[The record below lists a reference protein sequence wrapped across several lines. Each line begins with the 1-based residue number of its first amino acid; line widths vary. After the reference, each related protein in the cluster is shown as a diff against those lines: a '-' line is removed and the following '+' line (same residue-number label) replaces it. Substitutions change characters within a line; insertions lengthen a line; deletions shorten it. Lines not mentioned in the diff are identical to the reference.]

1 MLPSPLKKPSN
12 GQQSSGSSTASGPTT
27 KKPLAIPENMQASQ
41 KGECPKT
48 EDFLT
53 FLCLRGTSL
62 CPPEF
67 DVFNKVSIPPSKPSS
82 ADEDSDAQPEK
93 KPQPPKR
100 KATVPQK
107 ALPESLKALKKKY
120 TEQRLNHAIQKS
132 KNTVS
137 ESARHHKIVTRQKV
151 NKDAPMVLRAGLR
164 GAARRTRSSAGRQ
177 ALKSVVVKAKSTSRA
192 AAIVAKKRKMAVLA
206 ATNNSN
212 RMLTRLTPRGT
223 SSAAFVRKAKKMPLE
238 GKSLRGRDISVSSDE
253 EEEEDGFKG
262 RKMVCR
268 KTASNVQRDSDD
280 SDEESE
286 EDLES
291 SGGSKKRR
299 PARKTKEAATV
310 YLNMLG
316 QKMSKKSKDDDDISI
331 ESLSEATQ
339 GKRMEE
345 TRKKVKYKEKK
356 IITPCLIKKKISKDS
371 SASESSREATSTS
384 AAAANKDEDSEKT
397 KKEKKSKNI
406 LKEMQDRL
414 LEEAKKKIA
423 STPEAS
429 PLIQPA
435 PKPESDKS
443 EENSNDSSRI
453 TISQRTGY
461 IQVKPRTSSIDQD
474 QSSDITKRRLSSDNS
489 NRMSTPP
496 RKILPKEPVTSA
508 TVTTPAGQHLPV
520 GVVGAAM
527 SNTRPTVVT
536 TPVKSEPVPLS
547 QPLLINTNPNLRPT
561 LQHQPHPQQN
571 IISAIRMPAMP
582 MQNIQIRP
590 TGIPIIMP
598 QIALPNGSILQPVQP
613 TTTALLRPPFPHY
626 GGLVTSFPHT
636 MMQQRPPMMM
646 QPTSTKCTTDVTHA
660 NTQPMVSP
668 GPPLLSPQQQQQL
681 LQQGAVPFPTAPKH
695 VATTAPPVL
704 APAGLPVTS
713 GAVIRS
719 VLPPKTQFSKMPN
732 VGASSSPMQINNP
745 RMSTP
750 QFKSGKTGAI
760 SSAATPP
767 TPVSSKSS
775 SSFRVENESSP
786 YAFEPEPL
794 EISGP
799 YRKKESN
806 KNESS
811 SSKSGSSSHSKK
823 SKTTPKP
830 SLQDFDLK
838 DIDSSIP
845 LPPELVSQLTAQAQS
860 DKNEG
865 KTNETTYFIPL
876 QNSSSGQ
883 SFGVAVKLG
892 TEGPPG
898 PDQKVIMKAK
908 LVTQP
913 VGKPLGATVIKPSSK
928 KQPQQQ
934 KKPEKQSKESQQQN
948 KKKKPRES
956 SSSESSSD
964 SSSEEEEVTPKKKA
978 KKSSPQSKATKK
990 SPTSKKETAATIV
1003 QLPVTSPTISSRSQE
1018 TSLGIVENLD
1028 KFPKLGQH
1036 AHLCEA
1042 PIFKPTEAEFKDPIK
1057 YIQGIRKIAEPF
1069 GMCKIIPPSS
1079 FKPECNV
1086 DDDMRFT
1093 AYNQYVHKLMNRWG
1107 PNSKEMAA
1115 IKKYLDTQNVTINAS
1130 NHPCVSGVEIDL
1142 PALYHAVQSLGGLT
1156 EVIQKKKWGKIAEF
1170 LRVPK
1175 GTQDRSNKFYDIY
1188 CKFLLP
1194 YDTLSK
1200 VEREEL
1206 LRLVDEEFEEKLK
1219 EKTEEVD
1226 EDKDSSDEEEDE
1238 EEDDEDDECVLKGK
1252 STSLSAYFRVAR
1264 NMMSMVFKEKF
1275 EANPGGDQ
1283 QPELRDVEDEF
1294 WRLVQERD
1302 CHMQVLDNFLV
1313 IFKH

>member
-1 MLPSPLKKPSN
+1 MPD
-12 GQQSSGSSTASGPTT
+12 
-27 KKPLAIPENMQASQ
+27 NMQASK

-67 DVFNKVSIPPSKPSS
+67 DVFNKVTIPPSKPSS
-82 ADEDSDAQPEK
+82 ADEDSDGQPEK

-132 KNTVS
+132 KNTAS
-137 ESARHHKIVTRQKV
+137 ESARQHHKIVTRQKV
-151 NKDAPMVLRAGLR
+151 SKDAPMVLRAGLR
-164 GAARRTRSSAGRQ
+164 GAARRTRSSGRQ

-206 ATNNSN
+206 ASNNSN

-238 GKSLRGRDISVSSDE
+238 GRSLRGRDISVSSE
-253 EEEEDGFKG
+253 EEEEDEGGNKSQGFKG

-291 SGGSKKRR
+291 SGGKKRR

-371 SASESSREATSTS
+371 SASESSREGTST
-384 AAAANKDEDSEKT
+384 ATPAANKDEDSEKI
-397 KKEKKSKNI
+397 KKEKKSKPKDF

-435 PKPESDKS
+435 AKTESDKS

-461 IQVKPRTSSIDQD
+461 IQVKPRTSSIDQE
-474 QSSDITKRRLSSDNS
+474 QSSDITKRRLSNDNS

-508 TVTTPAGQHLPV
+508 NVSTPAGQHLPV

-626 GGLVTSFPHT
+626 GGQMVTSFPHT
-636 MMQQRPPMMM
+636 VMQQRPPMMM

-681 LQQGAVPFPTAPKH
+681 LQQGAVPFPTAAPTKH
-695 VATTAPPVL
+695 VTTTAPPVL

-732 VGASSSPMQINNP
+732 VGASSSSPMQMSNP

-750 QFKSGKTGAI
+750 QFKSGKSGAI
-760 SSAATPP
+760 SSATTPT

-811 SSKSGSSSHSKK
+811 SSKSGSSSSSKK
-823 SKTTPKP
+823 SKTPKP
-830 SLQDFDLK
+830 TLQDFDLK

-928 KQPQQQ
+928 KQPQQ
-934 KKPEKQSKESQQQN
+934 KKPEKPKESQKQ
-948 KKKKPRES
+948 KKKARES

-978 KKSSPQSKATKK
+978 KKSSPQTSKATKK
-990 SPTSKKETAATIV
+990 SPTSNKKETATIV

-1219 EKTEEVD
+1219 EKTEGAD

-1264 NMMSMVFKEKF
+1264 NMMSMVFKDKF

-1302 CHMQVLDNFLV
+1302 CHMQVF
-1313 IFKH
+1313 F

>member
-1 MLPSPLKKPSN
+1 MK
-12 GQQSSGSSTASGPTT
+12 
-27 KKPLAIPENMQASQ
+27 
-41 KGECPKT
+41 
-48 EDFLT
+48 
-53 FLCLRGTSL
+53 
-62 CPPEF
+62 
-67 DVFNKVSIPPSKPSS
+67 
-82 ADEDSDAQPEK
+82 AQEL
-93 KPQPPKR
+93 Q
-100 KATVPQK
+100 
-107 ALPESLKALKKKY
+107 LEIN
-120 TEQRLNHAIQKS
+120 EQ
-132 KNTVS
+132 
-137 ESARHHKIVTRQKV
+137 
-151 NKDAPMVLRAGLR
+151 D
-164 GAARRTRSSAGRQ
+164 
-177 ALKSVVVKAKSTSRA
+177 
-192 AAIVAKKRKMAVLA
+192 
-206 ATNNSN
+206 
-212 RMLTRLTPRGT
+212 
-223 SSAAFVRKAKKMPLE
+223 
-238 GKSLRGRDISVSSDE
+238 
-253 EEEEDGFKG
+253 
-262 RKMVCR
+262 
-268 KTASNVQRDSDD
+268 
-280 SDEESE
+280 
-286 EDLES
+286 
-291 SGGSKKRR
+291 
-299 PARKTKEAATV
+299 
-310 YLNMLG
+310 
-316 QKMSKKSKDDDDISI
+316 
-331 ESLSEATQ
+331 
-339 GKRMEE
+339 
-345 TRKKVKYKEKK
+345 KK
-356 IITPCLIKKKISKDS
+356 I
-371 SASESSREATSTS
+371 
-384 AAAANKDEDSEKT
+384 
-397 KKEKKSKNI
+397 
-406 LKEMQDRL
+406 
-414 LEEAKKKIA
+414 
-423 STPEAS
+423 
-429 PLIQPA
+429 
-435 PKPESDKS
+435 
-443 EENSNDSSRI
+443 
-453 TISQRTGY
+453 
-461 IQVKPRTSSIDQD
+461 
-474 QSSDITKRRLSSDNS
+474 
-489 NRMSTPP
+489 
-496 RKILPKEPVTSA
+496 
-508 TVTTPAGQHLPV
+508 
-520 GVVGAAM
+520 
-527 SNTRPTVVT
+527 
-536 TPVKSEPVPLS
+536 
-547 QPLLINTNPNLRPT
+547 
-561 LQHQPHPQQN
+561 
-571 IISAIRMPAMP
+571 
-582 MQNIQIRP
+582 
-590 TGIPIIMP
+590 
-598 QIALPNGSILQPVQP
+598 
-613 TTTALLRPPFPHY
+613 
-626 GGLVTSFPHT
+626 
-636 MMQQRPPMMM
+636 
-646 QPTSTKCTTDVTHA
+646 
-660 NTQPMVSP
+660 
-668 GPPLLSPQQQQQL
+668 QQL
-681 LQQGAVPFPTAPKH
+681 QEELALIVNFNEQEH
-695 VATTAPPVL
+695 VTTTAPPVL

-732 VGASSSPMQINNP
+732 VGASSSPMQMNNP
-745 RMSTP
+745 RMST

-928 KQPQQQ
+928 KQPQQ
-934 KKPEKQSKESQQQN
+934 KKPEKPKESQKQ
-948 KKKKPRES
+948 KKKARES

-978 KKSSPQSKATKK
+978 KKSSPQTSKATKK
-990 SPTSKKETAATIV
+990 SPTSNKKETATIV

-1219 EKTEEVD
+1219 EKTEGAD

-1264 NMMSMVFKEKF
+1264 NMMSMVFKDKF

-1302 CHMQVLDNFLV
+1302 CHMQVF
-1313 IFKH
+1313 F

>member
-12 GQQSSGSSTASGPTT
+12 GQQSSGSSTASGPTS
-27 KKPLAIPENMQASQ
+27 KKPVKMPDNLQ

-67 DVFNKVSIPPSKPSS
+67 DVFNKVTIPPSKPSS
-82 ADEDSDAQPEK
+82 EADEDSDQPPEK
-93 KPQPPKR
+93 KLPKR
-100 KATVPQK
+100 TTTKVTQKQK

-120 TEQRLNHAIQKS
+120 TEQRLAIQKS
-132 KNTVS
+132 KTTAEV
-137 ESARHHKIVTRQKV
+137 RMTRQKV

-164 GAARRTRSSAGRQ
+164 GARRTRSSGQ
-177 ALKSVVVKAKSTSRA
+177 ALKSVVKPKPSSRA
-192 AAIVAKKRKMAVLA
+192 AAIVAKKRKMAVKA
-206 ATNNSN
+206 SNS
-212 RMLTRLTPRGT
+212 RMLMRLTPRGT

-238 GKSLRGRDISVSSDE
+238 GKSLRGRDISLSSE
-253 EEEEDGFKG
+253 EEEESDDQQQQQGFKG

-268 KTASNVQRDSDD
+268 KTASNVQRDSD

-286 EDLES
+286 DQEVAQDE
-291 SGGSKKRR
+291 SKKRR

-316 QKMSKKSKDDDDISI
+316 QKMAKKSKEDDDISI

-339 GKRMEE
+339 GKRMDE
-345 TRKKVKYKEKK
+345 TKKKVKYKEKK
-356 IITPCLIKKKISKDS
+356 IITPSIIKKTKPKDS
-371 SASESSREATSTS
+371 SSESNSASTSTT
-384 AAAANKDEDSEKT
+384 NNDQESEKI
-397 KKEKKSKNI
+397 KKEKKSGKNI

-423 STPEAS
+423 STPEAA
-429 PLIQPA
+429 PLIQPT
-435 PKPESDKS
+435 PKTESDNNKS
-443 EENSNDSSRI
+443 EENDRI
-453 TISQRTGY
+453 TISQRSGY
-461 IQVKPRTSSIDQD
+461 IQVKPRTSSTDETPSQ
-474 QSSDITKRRLSSDNS
+474 DITPKRRLSTDSS

-496 RKILPKEPVTSA
+496 RKILPKEPVTSGA
-508 TVTTPAGQHLPV
+508 TPTAAQPHLPV

-527 SNTRPTVVT
+527 SNTRPTVVNT
-536 TPVKSEPVPLS
+536 TPVKSETVPLS
-547 QPLLINTNPNLRPT
+547 QPLLINTNPNVRPQHAT
-561 LQHQPHPQQN
+561 LHQPGPPPPQN

-590 TGIPIIMP
+590 TSIPIIMP

-613 TTTALLRPPFPHY
+613 TTTALLRPPFPPY
-626 GGLVTSFPHT
+626 GQMVTSFPHT
-636 MMQQRPPMMM
+636 MMQQRPPMQQ
-646 QPTSTKCTTDVTHA
+646 QPTSSTKCTTDVTHA
-660 NTQPMVSP
+660 NTQPLVSP

-681 LQQGAVPFPTAPKH
+681 LQQGAAAPTAIAAPIPAPTKQ
-695 VATTAPPVL
+695 VTTTAPPVL

-732 VGASSSPMQINNP
+732 VGVPSMMQINNP

-750 QFKSGKTGAI
+750 HFKSKTGAPP
-760 SSAATPP
+760 SASVPSATT

-799 YRKKESN
+799 YRKKDHN
-806 KNESS
+806 KSETS
-811 SSKSGSSSHSKK
+811 SSKKESSASSKK
-823 SKTTPKP
+823 VKSSPKNP
-830 SLQDFDLK
+830 SLEDFNLK

-876 QNSSSGQ
+876 QNSDSGQ

-928 KQPQQQ
+928 KQQKKQAEKQKEQQQQ
-934 KKPEKQSKESQQQN
+934 K

-964 SSSEEEEVTPKKKA
+964 SSSSEEEVTPKKKA
-978 KKSSPQSKATKK
+978 KKSPPAATKKKSPQS
-990 SPTSKKETAATIV
+990 SKKEATIV

-1219 EKTEEVD
+1219 DKTEEN
-1226 EDKDSSDEEEDE
+1226 EDE
-1238 EEDDEDDECVLKGK
+1238 EKDSDEDEDEDEEDEDDECVLKGK

-1275 EANPGGDQ
+1275 EANPGGDH

-1294 WRLVQERD
+1294 WRLVNERD
-1302 CHMQVLDNFLV
+1302 CHMQVSS
-1313 IFKH
+1313 IMI

>member
-732 VGASSSPMQINNP
+732 VGASSSPMQMNNP
-745 RMSTP
+745 RMST